1 MSRVTSV
8 CLVSKLCVLILCLVF
23 ITGVT
28 GTSNL
33 NELTVKASSVSED
46 GEGTSPQDGEGSGDT
61 GGSGS
66 TLPGGGEPS
75 TTTPPSGPGAP
86 EICGDGIDNNAEGH
100 IDEGCQTAS
109 GTPGET
115 PAAPPGD
122 EETQAAPPGDEETQA
137 APPGDGNT
145 TTTPPGDG
153 NTTTTP
159 PGDGN
164 TTTTPP
170 GDGNTTTTPPGEA
183 AAAPPQTNGGNTTQP
198 GNATFVTINNAIAQ
212 AFSSTTYN
220 TNVLRQAAQ
229 NTLLVG
235 EETIPLIGTIASS
248 DSRLLS
254 TFDPFRLVGGSVI
267 IYLPPSNIPSPN
279 PIQILA
285 LDGDSN
291 EMAILQSSKIPIGG
305 NAYKIVLA
313 AAFSGINPATGNQVN
328 VDNIKALFLINNS
341 NQPVTFGFGSSV
353 ALLTIVR

>member
-8 CLVSKLCVLILCLVF
+8 GLVSKLCVLILCLVF

-33 NELTVKASSVSED
+33 NEPTVKASSVSED

-61 GGSGS
+61 GGAGS
-66 TLPGGGEPS
+66 TLPGGEESS
-75 TTTPPSGPGAP
+75 TITPPSGTGVP
-86 EICGDGIDNNAEGH
+86 EICGDGIDNNAEGQ
-100 IDEGCQTAS
+100 IDEGCETAS
-109 GTPGET
+109 GAPGE
-115 PAAPPGD
+115 
-122 EETQAAPPGDEETQA
+122 E
-137 APPGDGNT
+137 T
-145 TTTPPGDG
+145 TTTPPGEE
-153 NTTTTP
+153 TTTTP
-159 PGDGN
+159 PGEAAAA
-164 TTTTPP
+164 PH

-183 AAAPPQTNGGNTTQP
+183 AAAPHGDGNTTTTPPGEAATATQTNGGNTTQP
-198 GNATFVTINNAIAQ
+198 GNTTFVTINNAIAQ

-267 IYLPPSNIPSPN
+267 IYLPTSNIPFPN

>member
-8 CLVSKLCVLILCLVF
+8 CLVSRLCVLILCLVF

-61 GGSGS
+61 GGAGS
-66 TLPGGGEPS
+66 ALPG
-75 TTTPPSGPGAP
+75 
-86 EICGDGIDNNAEGH
+86 
-100 IDEGCQTAS
+100 
-109 GTPGET
+109 GET
-115 PAAPPGD
+115 PAAPPGG
-122 EETQAAPPGDEETQA
+122 ETPAA
-137 APPGDGNT
+137 
-145 TTTPPGDG
+145 
-153 NTTTTP
+153 
-159 PGDGN
+159 
-164 TTTTPP
+164 PP

-183 AAAPPQTNGGNTTQP
+183 AATAPQTNGGNTTQP
-198 GNATFVTINNAIAQ
+198 GNTTFVTINNAIAQ

-267 IYLPPSNIPSPN
+267 IYLPTSNIPSPN

-291 EMAILQSSKIPIGG
+291 EMAILQSSKIPIEG

>member
-8 CLVSKLCVLILCLVF
+8 CLVSRLCVLILCLVF

-61 GGSGS
+61 GGAGS
-66 TLPGGGEPS
+66 ALPG
-75 TTTPPSGPGAP
+75 
-86 EICGDGIDNNAEGH
+86 
-100 IDEGCQTAS
+100 
-109 GTPGET
+109 GET
-115 PAAPPGD
+115 PAAPPGG
-122 EETQAAPPGDEETQA
+122 ETPAAPPGGETPA
-137 APPGDGNT
+137 APPGGE
-145 TTTPPGDG
+145 TPAA
-153 NTTTTP
+153 
-159 PGDGN
+159 
-164 TTTTPP
+164 PP

-183 AAAPPQTNGGNTTQP
+183 AATAPQTNGGNTTQP
-198 GNATFVTINNAIAQ
+198 GNTTFVTINNAIAQ

-267 IYLPPSNIPSPN
+267 IYLPTSNIPSPN

-291 EMAILQSSKIPIGG
+291 EMAILQSSKIPIEG

-341 NQPVTFGFGSSV
+341 NQPVTFGFGSSM

>member
-8 CLVSKLCVLILCLVF
+8 CLVSQPCVLILCLVF

-46 GEGTSPQDGEGSGDT
+46 GEDASPQDGEGSGDT

-66 TLPGGGEPS
+66 TPPGGGEPS
-75 TTTPPSGPGAP
+75 TTTPPSGPGVP

-109 GTPGET
+109 GAPGET

-122 EETQAAPPGDEETQA
+122 GETPAA
-137 APPGDGNT
+137 
-145 TTTPPGDG
+145 
-153 NTTTTP
+153 
-159 PGDGN
+159 
-164 TTTTPP
+164 PP

-183 AAAPPQTNGGNTTQP
+183 AAVAPQTNGGNTTQP
-198 GNATFVTINNAIAQ
+198 GNTTFVTINNAIAQ

-267 IYLPPSNIPSPN
+267 IYLPTSNIPIPN

>member
-1 MSRVTSV
+1 V
-8 CLVSKLCVLILCLVF
+8 CLVSRLCVLIICLVF

-33 NELTVKASSVSED
+33 NELTVKASNVSED

-61 GGSGS
+61 GGAGS
-66 TLPGGGEPS
+66 ALPG
-75 TTTPPSGPGAP
+75 
-86 EICGDGIDNNAEGH
+86 
-100 IDEGCQTAS
+100 
-109 GTPGET
+109 GET
-115 PAAPPGD
+115 PAAPPGG
-122 EETQAAPPGDEETQA
+122 ETPAAPPGGETPA
-137 APPGDGNT
+137 APPGGE
-145 TTTPPGDG
+145 TPAA
-153 NTTTTP
+153 
-159 PGDGN
+159 
-164 TTTTPP
+164 PP

-183 AAAPPQTNGGNTTQP
+183 AATAPQTNGGNTTQP
-198 GNATFVTINNAIAQ
+198 GNTTFVTINNAIAQ

-267 IYLPPSNIPSPN
+267 IYLPTSNIPSPN

-291 EMAILQSSKIPIGG
+291 EMAILQSSKIPIEG

>member
-122 EETQAAPPGDEETQA
+122 EETQAAPPGD
-137 APPGDGNT
+137 GNT
-145 TTTPPGDG
+145 TTS
-153 NTTTTP
+153 
-159 PGDGN
+159 
-164 TTTTPP
+164 PP

-267 IYLPPSNIPSPN
+267 IYLPTSNIPSPN